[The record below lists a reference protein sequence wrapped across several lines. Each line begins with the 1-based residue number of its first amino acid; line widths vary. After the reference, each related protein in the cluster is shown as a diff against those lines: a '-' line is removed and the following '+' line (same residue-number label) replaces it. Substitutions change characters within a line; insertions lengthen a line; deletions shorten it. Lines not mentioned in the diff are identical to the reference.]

1 MSRIKSADTGPEMI
15 VRRLVHGM
23 GFRYRLHARDL
34 PGIPDMVFP
43 RLGKIIFVHGCF
55 WHQHPGC
62 GRQPKSRLDFWS
74 KKLSQ
79 NRERDLRNQQALRSL
94 GWRILIVWE
103 CQLMWPQKI
112 AVPKSC
118 HPERSLARFL
128 RQTESKDLRL
138 LLPLLFPASAQQV
151 RANKR
156 PLDLP
161 NNRLLTN
168 LHTRD

>member
-1 MSRIKSADTGPEMI
+1 MATQADRVLYRQDHFSVADSQEKQLNSPQISTVRCGTVTVKSVRIVSSMDNLSKQERSERMSRIRGVDTGPEMI
-15 VRRLVHGM
+15 VRRMVHGM
-23 GFRYRLHARDL
+23 GFRYRLHTRDL

-79 NRERDLRNQQALRSL
+79 NRQRDLRNQQALRSL

-103 CQLMWPQKI
+103 C
-112 AVPKSC
+112 V
-118 HPERSLARFL
+118 F
-128 RQTESKDLRL
+128 
-138 LLPLLFPASAQQV
+138 
-151 RANKR
+151 
-156 PLDLP
+156 
-161 NNRLLTN
+161 
-168 LHTRD
+168 